1 MVWDGLNRRR
11 FPRVVFP
18 CLIKV
23 SSKGGEKETILTHT
37 QNIGVGGVGVI
48 VKKEFKLF
56 ADVELEIDLLD
67 EFDHIKTN
75 GKIVWA
81 VRRKAA
87 EEIKP
92 MFYDA
97 GIEFVS
103 LPDRQKGHLQKV
115 IDKLISSST
124 SILKPYV

>member
-23 SSKGGEKETILTHT
+23 SSKGGGKEIILTHT
-37 QNIGVGGVGVI
+37 QNIGVGGAGVM

-67 EFDHIKTN
+67 ELDHIKTN
-75 GKIVWA
+75 GKIVWV
-81 VRRKAA
+81 VRRKAT

-92 MFYDA
+92 MFYDI

-103 LPDRQKGHLQKV
+103 LPDRQQGHLQTV
-115 IDKLISSST
+115 IDKLILKSAP
-124 SILKPYV
+124 ILKPYV